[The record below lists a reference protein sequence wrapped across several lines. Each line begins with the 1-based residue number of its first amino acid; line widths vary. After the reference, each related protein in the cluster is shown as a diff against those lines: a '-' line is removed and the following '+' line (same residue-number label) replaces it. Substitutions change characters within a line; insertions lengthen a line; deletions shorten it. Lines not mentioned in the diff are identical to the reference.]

1 MIEFE
6 GFELV
11 SPEQAILDKESRVRP
26 QIIDNLMKAFGAKEG
41 SSRTERRSKL
51 TGSQETG
58 LNTAITG
65 LSDATSYTGPGAY
78 SGPSR
83 SVDDLE
89 GYRATDARQLGKLQS
104 EQRLSIQGVEQLRNQ
119 QAQAAMQVRPDIAA
133 LRGVANQ
140 ASMPYDARLRETT
153 RQATE
158 ALGRAEI
165 GDVRSRA
172 GTGTLYGSARELAKR
187 TMGEDY
193 ARTVGEAAAR
203 AVEESNLQRMQLG
216 MQGAQAAG
224 QLGLSMQEQRARA
237 AQQMGQLE
245 VQGLGLTQQDLASR
259 RDLAERSKQFGAG
272 MGLDMARQSLAESG
286 QLNQY
291 NLQSAEAANRYRL
304 DRLKGL
310 GSIST
315 ANTMEN
321 IVHKK
326 PGSAG
331 LLPGLISAGGMI
343 AGASMGNPMLG
354 AQIGGAVAGGLAQ
367 GYTGDGSYQGQ
378 GIAQMGAMMM
388 SQQPNYGDSG
398 SRPQGPGWWDTNAPT
413 WLGGMSNA
421 DLQYANAQT
430 AYGQSQ
436 WDQNRANRLRYFA
449 MNTDSGYEPMFENTL
464 QRINR

>member
-41 SSRTERRSKL
+41 SSRTETRTKLSEEQQRGLRS
-51 TGSQETG
+51 SISG
-58 LNTAITG
+58 LEGDIGPGA
-65 LSDATSYTGPGAY
+65 YTGPG
-78 SGPSR
+78 R

-187 TMGEDY
+187 TMGENY

-224 QLGLSMQEQRARA
+224 QLGLSMQDQRARA

-245 VQGLGLTQQDLASR
+245 IQGLGLTQQDLASR
-259 RDLAERSKQFGAG
+259 RQLGEQSKQFGAS
-272 MGLDMARQSLAESG
+272 MGLDMTRQSLAES
-286 QLNQY
+286 QQQNLY
-291 NLQSAEAANRYRL
+291 NMQTAQMRL
-304 DRLKGL
+304 DRLKSL
-310 GSIST
+310 GDIST
-315 ANTMEN
+315 RQTKEN

-331 LLPGLISAGGMI
+331 LLPGLISAGGMV
-343 AGASMGNPMLG
+343 AGAAMGNPMLG
-354 AQIGGAVAGGLAQ
+354 AQIGGAVGGGLAQ
-367 GYTGDGSYQGQ
+367 GYTGDGSFQGQ
-378 GIAQMGAMMM
+378 GLAQMGAMAMG
-388 SQQPNYGDSG
+388 SGQQPGGYAGLDQQPNIADLST
-398 SRPQGPGWWDTNAPT
+398 RPTGPGWWAREMPT
-413 WLGGMSNA
+413 WLGGESYGNLA
-421 DLQYANAQT
+421 FQDAQT
-430 AYGQSQ
+430 SYNQQ
-436 WDQNRANRLRYFA
+436 LYDQRRAQELARLRNFGSA
-449 MNTDSGYEPMFENTL
+449 QQGV
-464 QRINR
+464 Q

>member
-1 MIEFE
+1 
-6 GFELV
+6 
-11 SPEQAILDKESRVRP
+11 
-26 QIIDNLMKAFGAKEG
+26 
-41 SSRTERRSKL
+41 
-51 TGSQETG
+51 
-58 LNTAITG
+58 
-65 LSDATSYTGPGAY
+65 
-78 SGPSR
+78 
-83 SVDDLE
+83 
-89 GYRATDARQLGKLQS
+89 
-104 EQRLSIQGVEQLRNQ
+104 
-119 QAQAAMQVRPDIAA
+119 MQVRPDIAA

-272 MGLDMARQSLAESG
+272 MGLEMARQSLAESG

-321 IVHKK
+321 IVLKK

-331 LLPGLISAGGMI
+331 LLPGLISAGGMV
-343 AGASMGNPMLG
+343 AGAAMGNPMAG
-354 AQIGGAVAGGLAQ
+354 AAIGNAVGGGLAQ

-378 GIAQMGAMMM
+378 GMAQMGAMAMGSM
-388 SQQPNYGDSG
+388 QQPGTQTHYLPGGEDYRTTALRQLPGGGYSVQNQLHQQREWFNPMRYM
-398 SRPQGPGWWDTNAPT
+398 PQSWGGGLYDVTNTGGYQYQPQQQPVGPPLN
-413 WLGGMSNA
+413 N
-421 DLQYANAQT
+421 
-430 AYGQSQ
+430 
-436 WDQNRANRLRYFA
+436 
-449 MNTDSGYEPMFENTL
+449 
-464 QRINR
+464 

>member
-1 MIEFE
+1 MP
-6 GFELV
+6 L
-11 SPEQAILDKESRVRP
+11 Q
-26 QIIDNLMKAFGAKEG
+26 QLMKAFGAKKG
-41 SSRTERRSKL
+41 SSRTETRSKL
-51 TGSQETG
+51 TEEQKGGLRSSISGLGSDIG
-58 LNTAITG
+58 PGA
-65 LSDATSYTGPGAY
+65 YTGPGK
-78 SGPSR
+78 

-133 LRGVANQ
+133 LRGVASQ

-187 TMGEDY
+187 TMGENY

-224 QLGLSMQEQRARA
+224 QLGLSMQDQRARA

-245 VQGLGLTQQDLASR
+245 IQGLGLTQQDLASR
-259 RDLAERSKQFGAG
+259 RQLGEQSKQFGAS
-272 MGLDMARQSLAESG
+272 MGLDMTRQSLAES
-286 QLNQY
+286 QQQNLY
-291 NLQSAEAANRYRL
+291 NMQTAQMKL
-304 DRLKGL
+304 DRLKSL
-310 GSIST
+310 GDVST
-315 ANTMEN
+315 RVTQEN

-331 LLPGLISAGGMI
+331 LLPGLISAGGMV
-343 AGASMGNPMLG
+343 AGAAMGNPMLG
-354 AQIGGAVAGGLAQ
+354 AQIGGAIAGGLAQ
-367 GYTGDGSYQGQ
+367 DYTGGSYQGQ
-378 GIAQMGAMMM
+378 GMAQMGAMAMG
-388 SQQPNYGDSG
+388 SGQPNYGDSG
-398 SRPQGPGWWDTNAPT
+398 TRPEGPGWWDTYAPT
-413 WLGGMSNA
+413 WMGGMSNA

-436 WDQNRANRLRYFA
+436 WDQNRTRNLRHFA
-449 MNTDSGYEPMFENTL
+449 MNTDSGFEPMFTNNAHNIPGARDTRTW
-464 QRINR
+464 QGPQQYWMYHNMSNSMGQHD

>member
-1 MIEFE
+1 
-6 GFELV
+6 
-11 SPEQAILDKESRVRP
+11 
-26 QIIDNLMKAFGAKEG
+26 
-41 SSRTERRSKL
+41 
-51 TGSQETG
+51 
-58 LNTAITG
+58 
-65 LSDATSYTGPGAY
+65 
-78 SGPSR
+78 
-83 SVDDLE
+83 DDLE

-203 AVEESNLQRMQLG
+203 AVEDSNLQRMQLG

-259 RDLAERSKQFGAG
+259 RQLGEQSKQFGAS
-272 MGLDMARQSLAESG
+272 MGLDMTRQSLAES
-286 QLNQY
+286 QQQNLY
-291 NLQSAEAANRYRL
+291 NMQTAQMKL
-304 DRLKGL
+304 DRLKSL
-310 GSIST
+310 GDIST
-315 ANTMEN
+315 RQTQEN

-354 AQIGGAVAGGLAQ
+354 AQIGGAVAGGLSQ

-378 GIAQMGAMMM
+378 GMAQMGAMMM
-388 SQQPNYGDSG
+388 SSGQPNYGDSG
-398 SRPQGPGWWDTNAPT
+398 TRPEGPGWWDTYAPT
-413 WLGGMSNA
+413 MLGGMSNA

-449 MNTDSGYEPMFENTL
+449 MNTNPSGFIPREDQGSFYNP
-464 QRINR
+464 R